1 MNNILRGFIMF
12 LFLSLACPLPS
23 FAMPVEEL
31 SYEGKIPEEGLSS
44 RTSFESL
51 QLSIDNN
58 TKNIYHEKM
67 RVQQRRKSKKPI
79 AAITSEYE
87 FAILLGQNHF
97 DLDVLVMGFLS
108 PSAPAVP
115 EPMSLIL
122 VASGLLGVWT
132 RRRKLSKQRS

>member
-12 LFLSLACPLPS
+12 LFLGLACPLPS

-31 SYEGKIPEEGLSS
+31 SYEGKIPEEGLFHTA
-44 RTSFESL
+44 RFKSL
-51 QLSIDNN
+51 GLNVDSG
-58 TKNIYHEKM
+58 TKNIHHEKM
-67 RVQQRRKSKKPI
+67 RVQQRRKSKAPMRTT
-79 AAITSEYE
+79 AGGYA
-87 FAILLGQNHF
+87 FATLLDQDHF

-122 VASGLLGVWT
+122 VASGLLGVLT
-132 RRRKLSKQRS
+132 RRRR